1 MRGILIALAAASM
14 VAMASDVK
22 LDLSMRIVRHGD
34 LAKVEVA
41 AEVSV
46 VAAMPCAED
55 GCPSTVGFV
64 LAEDPSE
71 ENGEDTI

>member
-1 MRGILIALAAASM
+1 MSM
-14 VAMASDVK
+14 VSMASDVK

-34 LAKVEVA
+34 IAKVAFA

-55 GCPSTVGFV
+55 GCPSTVGI
-64 LAEDPSE
+64 A
-71 ENGEDTI
+71 

>member
-1 MRGILIALAAASM
+1 MSWLTGARGILVALVAASM

-22 LDLSMRIVRHGD
+22 LDLSMRIVRQGD
-34 LAKVEVA
+34 LANVAVA

-55 GCPSTVGFV
+55 GCPSTVGSV
-64 LAEDPSE
+64 
-71 ENGEDTI
+71 

>member
-1 MRGILIALAAASM
+1 MSWLTGARGILVALVAASM

-22 LDLSMRIVRHGD
+22 LDLSMRIVRQGD
-34 LAKVEVA
+34 LAKVAVA

-55 GCPSTVGFV
+55 WLSLTVSFE
-64 LAEDPSE
+64 A
-71 ENGEDTI
+71 